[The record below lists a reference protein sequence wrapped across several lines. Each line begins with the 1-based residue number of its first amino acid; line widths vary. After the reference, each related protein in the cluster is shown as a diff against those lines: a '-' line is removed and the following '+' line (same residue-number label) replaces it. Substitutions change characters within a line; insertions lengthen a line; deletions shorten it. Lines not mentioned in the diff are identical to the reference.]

1 MITPI
6 DALNRF
12 KPAGKGQPDAKSE
25 TPSEAA
31 SSNQAIEG
39 AKSEPQ
45 PQVGQPE
52 NSTPAVKSDDV
63 VVVSP
68 KAMTQNKQ
76 SDEVQQKTAQEKI
89 ADRIRESVN
98 KIQQRATSLRFD
110 VEEINGKVLV
120 RVVNRESGEMVRE
133 IPPEQIRNMMD
144 KLEDLRGV
152 IFKDVT

>member
-12 KPAGKGQPDAKSE
+12 KPAGNGQSEIKSE
-25 TPSEAA
+25 ASSEAA
-31 SSNQAIEG
+31 STNQATEG
-39 AKSEPQ
+39 GKSETQ

-52 NSTPAVKSDDV
+52 KSTPVAESDV
-63 VVVSP
+63 VDVSSGASSQGGS
-68 KAMTQNKQ
+68 KDT
-76 SDEVQQKTAQEKI
+76 VQQQTAQEKM
-89 ADRIRESVN
+89 ADRIRESVT
-98 KIQQRATSLRFD
+98 KIQQRATALRFD
-110 VEEINGKVLV
+110 IEENDGEVLV